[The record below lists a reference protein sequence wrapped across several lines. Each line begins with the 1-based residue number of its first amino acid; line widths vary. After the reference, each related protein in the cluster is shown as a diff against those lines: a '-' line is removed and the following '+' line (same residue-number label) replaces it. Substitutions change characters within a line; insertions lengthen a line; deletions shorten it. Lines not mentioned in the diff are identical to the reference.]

1 MKAVPEAHALAAF
14 LVALVGTTIV
24 AGPIRSLAMRLDF
37 YDHPVGYKQHLRPTP
52 YLGGAAVMSGLLAGC
67 LLSGAVSVHVVFM
80 LVGAL
85 ALFVV
90 GTIDDRRGLGVT
102 PRVGAQLAAALVLW
116 VSGVH
121 WEVGGEL
128 VNLLLT
134 LLWVVGVTNA
144 FNLMDNLDG
153 AASTVAATSAAGAG
167 VLAIGQSN
175 TPLAVLS
182 LAISGACAGFLRIN
196 LARPSRMFL
205 GDGGSTPIGFLVAAI
220 AMDCSPGPPGLAGFL
235 ALVPLAALPIFDTA
249 LVMVSRFRHHR
260 AVLSG
265 GRDHLTHRL
274 LPILGSERSVAC
286 ALGLS
291 QAVLAALAVVLNELE
306 MTAVIAA
313 SCAYV
318 AVGIGAIA
326 LLDSPLLTSAQTAEK
341 RIAETI

>member
-1 MKAVPEAHALAAF
+1 MKAVPEAQALAAF

-37 YDHPVGYKQHLRPTP
+37 YDYPVGYKQHLRPTP
-52 YLGGAAVMSGLLAGC
+52 YLGGVAVMMGLAAGC
-67 LLSGAVSVHVVFM
+67 LFSGAVSVHVAFM

-85 ALFVV
+85 GLLVV
-90 GTIDDRRGLGVT
+90 GTIDDHRGLGIT
-102 PRVGAQLAAALVLW
+102 PRVGAQLAAAMVLW
-116 VSGVH
+116 FSGVR

-128 VNLLLT
+128 ISLSLT
-134 LLWVVGVTNA
+134 LFWVVGVTNA

-153 AASTVAATSAAGAG
+153 AASTVAATCAAGAG
-167 VLAIGQSN
+167 VLAIGQGD
-175 TPLAVLS
+175 TALGALS
-182 LAISGACAGFLRIN
+182 LAISGACAGFLRLN
-196 LARPSRMFL
+196 LAKPARMFL

-220 AMDCSPGPPGLAGFL
+220 VMDCSPGPPGLAGFL

-249 LVMVSRFRHHR
+249 LVMVSRYRHHR
-260 AVLSG
+260 AVFSG

-274 LPILGSERSVAC
+274 LPVLGSERSVAC
-286 ALGLS
+286 ALGLV
-291 QAVLAALAVVLNELE
+291 QAVLAGLAVVLNELE

-313 SCAYV
+313 SFAYV

-326 LLDSPLLTSAQTAEK
+326 LLDSPPLTSAQTAEK